1 MKKLEI
7 ARQINLLDE
16 AYFLLYQWI
25 NNDELEK
32 SRERYAHYYLSDID
46 NYNRRF
52 DIILKMYKYVTDNIQ
67 TDRER
72 IEYFF
77 KERSPEGSTFA
88 SLALLLD
95 LLDISGRTPSYR
107 ERVEEIGEA
116 RRVKEFAS
124 GISGEEAANA
134 PEEKLNTL
142 TDLIAFIE
150 ASSYDPASKW
160 EAIKIFHNQEQYYN
174 EACKILAE
182 VAGLLKDNYAASL
195 DTMAREFYE
204 YWDGYRQQDN
214 DVFDLI
220 RDTAKVS
227 WGGSPQGA
235 ILAPVI
241 FTPFQLSVSIDDMKD
256 GSRRRDVLRFGV
268 LLDKRLK
275 YFSEGIKKDNIVDIG
290 KILSDKSKVDI
301 LELISKKPCYG
312 KEIANELSL
321 SAATI
326 SYHVNALLKAGFL
339 HPEVRS
345 NKVYYS
351 INTDRISAGM
361 DEVKEFFT
369 KL

>member
-7 ARQINLLDE
+7 ARQVNLLDE
-16 AYFLLYQWI
+16 AYFLLYQWM

-32 SRERYAHYYLSDID
+32 SRERYAQYYLSDID
-46 NYNRRF
+46 NYNRRI
-52 DIILKMYKYVTDNIQ
+52 DIILKMYKYVTGNIK

-77 KERSPEGSTFA
+77 KERNPEGSTFA

-95 LLDISGRTPSYR
+95 LINLSGRIPSYR

-124 GISGEEAANA
+124 GISGEEAANT

-160 EAIKIFHNQEQYYN
+160 EAIKIFNNQEQYYN
-174 EACKILAE
+174 EAGQILAE
-182 VAGLLKDNYAASL
+182 AAGLLKDNYAALL

-204 YWDGYRQQDN
+204 YWDGYRQDN
-214 DVFDLI
+214 DLLEVM
-220 RDTAKVS
+220 RDTIKVS

-241 FTPFQLSVSIDDMKD
+241 FTPFQLSVTIEDMKD

-275 YFSEGIKKDNIVDIG
+275 YFSEGVKKDNIVDIG

-301 LELISKKPCYG
+301 LELISKKPSYG

-339 HPEVRS
+339 HAEVRA

-351 INTDRISAGM
+351 MNTDRISAGL